1 MESSSESILIDL
13 TNSDQENTPKTDD
26 KKQIFFPPVA
36 VCPLAGRDSLDNNP
50 FDRMHKQVQYI
61 NDPFEILTKT
71 EFSKIKKE
79 EDISDVKMGSL
90 IDLDR
95 NLLGENDSSFLSVPR
110 NRATSTGRF
119 SSISSIGSGSFLQS
133 PTSNDVFATN
143 LSPIF
148 NNSSICKNSQLDL
161 GFITETSINSTV
173 TQNSSEINSLL
184 NKGFVNTDNT
194 IPVFNSPNMNYA
206 LINHETLTAKRS
218 PFLGTKFSSIT
229 KRDRIHSDS
238 DLIKLN
244 KDTKMK
250 SSSLDISL
258 KKNQLLKLSLSNLSS
273 PHSSPRLRKDMENT
287 VYIEATMLANKFA
300 RLAMNSSYQQN
311 NDDSCDDI
319 MSINPNWIDSDFESD
334 IETTLQ
340 SPVVN
345 DEPIVVPEI
354 KVPEIPEIPEIQKEG
369 VKIEEEKEEE
379 EKPVVSE
386 NLNSMIEHL
395 QEALE
400 SCDDQKKNDANNLLE
415 SLKELLVGGSS
426 TTEKSQQLFV
436 PTAIVRQGT
445 FDIDSNTDESPP
457 KITEEQKQTQNVN
470 SVMEQLG
477 KILGNENLNLLQNNT
492 TNPTYIVVMN
502 APPQPLVKDSVSF
515 NPNVIEYDSPT
526 NFDNDFRPSVRS
538 KSLSLPDKP
547 ASVIKAVQNKINLVN
562 ANTTPARPNGRRSSF
577 SFSKPIEKP
586 TATVSSTRRSMYSAA
601 ATSRITPR
609 KIILPSSVAPP
620 QIRNQTFQA
629 RPQHIILKKTRQRS
643 SESINGPMKATI
655 PIKRVAP
662 MITRS
667 VSSPSDDNDKKLLTS
682 TPLINKPHKYPTAC
696 STPVPVQQS
705 KLTPRKEIPKS
716 RMSYISATPNPKSR
730 TSMINKTAGR
740 RRSYSAYS
748 DDVAEQTTGIRTP
761 SKFKTGSINKNTPV
775 KMVCFLLLL
784 FVFYF

>member
-1 MESSSESILIDL
+1 MESSSSESILIDL
-13 TNSDQENTPKTDD
+13 TNSDSEKTPKTDD

-36 VCPLAGRDSLDNNP
+36 TMCSRDSLDNNP
-50 FDRMHKQVQYI
+50 FDKMHKQVQYI

-79 EDISDVKMGSL
+79 EDMSDVKMGSL

-95 NLLGENDSSFLSVPR
+95 NLLGENDSSFLCIPR

-148 NNSSICKNSQLDL
+148 NNSSSCKNSQLDL
-161 GFITETSINSTV
+161 GFITESSINSTV
-173 TQNSSEINSLL
+173 TQNSSELNSLL
-184 NKGFVNTDNT
+184 NKGFLNTENS
-194 IPVFNSPNMNYA
+194 IPVFNSPNLNYA

-218 PFLGTKFSSIT
+218 PFLGTKFSSVT

-244 KDTKMK
+244 KESKMK
-250 SSSLDISL
+250 SGSLDISL
-258 KKNQLLKLSLSNLSS
+258 KKNQLLKLSLSNCS
-273 PHSSPRLRKDMENT
+273 PLSSPRLRKDMENT

-300 RLAMNSSYQQN
+300 RLAMNSSYQQST
-311 NDDSCDDI
+311 DDSCDDI

-334 IETTLQ
+334 IDTTLQ
-340 SPVVN
+340 SPVV
-345 DEPIVVPEI
+345 EKELVEEVVPLVD
-354 KVPEIPEIPEIQKEG
+354 VPDVPKIPEIQKEG
-369 VKIEEEKEEE
+369 EKIEEE
-379 EKPVVSE
+379 EKPIVSE

-400 SCDDQKKNDANNLLE
+400 KCDDQKKNEANNLLK
-415 SLKELLVGGSS
+415 SLKELLSS
-426 TTEKSQQLFV
+426 SSAEKSQHLFV

-445 FDIDSNTDESPP
+445 FDIDSNTITDEPQKP
-457 KITEEQKQTQNVN
+457 EEQKQSQNVN

-492 TNPTYIVVMN
+492 ANPTYIVVMN
-502 APPQPLVKDSVSF
+502 APPPIPVVRDSVSF
-515 NPNVIEYDSPT
+515 NPTVIEYDSPT
-526 NFDNDFRPSVRS
+526 NFETDFRPSIRS

-562 ANTTPARPNGRRSSF
+562 GNTTPARPTGRRSSF

-586 TATVSSTRRSMYSAA
+586 TAAVSSTRRSMYSAA

-609 KIILPSSVAPP
+609 KLIQPSPAAP

-643 SESINGPMKATI
+643 SELIGPMKATI

-662 MITRS
+662 MIVTRS
-667 VSSPSDDNDKKLLTS
+667 ISSPSDEKDKKLLTS
-682 TPLINKPHKYPTAC
+682 TPLPFINKPHKYPTAC

-705 KLTPRKEIPKS
+705 KLTPRKEIPKGS
-716 RMSYISATPNPKSR
+716 RISYISATPNPKPR

-748 DDVAEQTTGIRTP
+748 DNVAEQTTGLRTP

-775 KMVCFLLLL
+775 KMVSL
-784 FVFYF
+784 